1 MKLKNC
7 MLRTKTTWKF
17 PRQNRFEF
25 LLQMDNLLIG
35 IVGLTLSLAL
45 AVGVYFFT
53 RASYEP
59 MIAKLQKQVA
69 TLRAITGEQTPA
81 AVVVEED
88 DEKTDDEQHEEAKTD
103 ESSKKDD

>member
-45 AVGVYFFT
+45 AIGVYFFT

-69 TLRAITGEQTPA
+69 TLRAITGEQAPDA
-81 AVVVEED
+81 VVEED
-88 DEKTDDEQHEEAKTD
+88 DKTDDDDDDDNKPAD